1 MSPVPL
7 GTGCDF
13 ATLPAVNTGRGPETA
28 ASGVLLGPA
37 APEAL
42 GLSRGFRERLLPLPA
57 AGRLFALLFGEGASV
72 GMFLWGF
79 GSDGLVHYAVE
90 NQMPMAERRQLLAIM
105 VSMGALFA
113 LAGATFLMRA
123 RTEAAT
129 RLRWGALKLAPLLLV
144 GLLPLLFHWQI
155 WVSRELTF
163 GVLVCVVGFVLHA
176 CIAASQSVGTLT
188 SSETLNA
195 LDRFGKRVLAR
206 VEPWAPA
213 LIVAASALFYTLY
226 FSYYTILY
234 HRSVLTMS
242 YDLGL
247 ENNLVWNVIHGG
259 EFMKSSP
266 PFGPHGSHFGFHA
279 TLFAYVLGAFY
290 FFHQQPETLLV
301 LQAALIGG
309 AAVPLYMFA
318 RSRIGRWSA
327 CVLAVMYVLY
337 APVHGSNLYDFHY
350 LPLGVFFLW
359 LTLWLV
365 DAGHYK
371 WGALAVLLTLSVR
384 EDVAADL
391 TIIGAFMLFVGRRP
405 RAGLVVALVAGV
417 YFLLMKMVIMPRFLH
432 GSESFLNQWQE
443 LVPPGGRG
451 YAGVLMTVM
460 GNPVYTLTS
469 LLETQKFLYLVQ
481 IGAPFCFFA
490 WRRPIGFLVSL
501 PGFFFTILSTKY
513 LPLVQ
518 ISFQYTAH
526 WTAFLFIA
534 FVVCL
539 EWTRQPKFA
548 GDDGGWLRQRA
559 WLLTACFTTV
569 LTSYQYGA
577 IFQQNTANG
586 GFGRYKFRYTAEDQK
601 RYTNLKALIALLPP
615 MAKVTSSEY
624 VVPHVSMRP
633 NSYTLRNGL
642 FDAEY
647 ILFELPA
654 RDDERGFV
662 KEALKEKFGVVA
674 VREPFA
680 LAKRGH
686 DKAENHQVLKKL
698 R

>member
-1 MSPVPL
+1 M
-7 GTGCDF
+7 
-13 ATLPAVNTGRGPETA
+13 TGRGPETA
-28 ASGVLLGPA
+28 ALGVLTGPDELA
-37 APEAL
+37 KV
-42 GLSRGFRERLLPLPA
+42 GLPAGFRERVMPLPM
-57 AGRLFALLFGEGASV
+57 AGRVFALLFGEGASV
-72 GMFLWGF
+72 GMFLWGAA
-79 GSDGLVHYAVE
+79 SDALIHYAVD
-90 NQMPMAERRQLLAIM
+90 NQMPIGERRTLLAIM
-105 VSMGALFA
+105 LATGTAFA
-113 LAGATFLMRA
+113 LGGLALLLRA
-123 RTEAAT
+123 KQRAAE
-129 RLRWGALKLAPLLLV
+129 RVRAVALRLAPLLIV
-144 GLLPLLFHWQI
+144 GFLPVLFHWQI

-163 GVLVCVVGFVLHA
+163 GALVCVLGFVLHA
-176 CIAASQSVGTLT
+176 CLAASLSVDPAGDVSTFT
-188 SSETLNA
+188 A
-195 LDRFGKRVLAR
+195 LRRLASRALKRI
-206 VEPWAPA
+206 EPWAPP
-213 LIVAASALFYTLY
+213 LIAVAAAAFYTAY

-247 ENNLVWNVIHGG
+247 EDNLIWNLIHGG
-259 EFMKSSP
+259 PFMKSSP

-279 TLFAYVLGAFY
+279 TLFAYVIGLFY
-290 FFHQQPETLLV
+290 ALHQQPETLLV
-301 LQAALIGG
+301 FQAAIIGF
-309 AAVPLYMFA
+309 AAVPLYLFA
-318 RSRIGRWSA
+318 QSRIGRWGAAALS
-327 CVLAVMYVLY
+327 LMYVMY

-359 LTLWLV
+359 LSLWLV

-371 WGALAVLLTLSVR
+371 WGVLAVALTLSVR

-391 TIIGAFMLFVGRRP
+391 TIIGAFMIFAGRRP

-417 YFLLMKMVIMPRFLH
+417 YFLLIKMVVMPRFLQ

-513 LPLVQ
+513 PPLVQ

-534 FVVCL
+534 FPVCL
-539 EWTRQPKFA
+539 EWLRQPKFA
-548 GDDGGWLRQRA
+548 GDAGGWQRQRA
-559 WLLTACFTTV
+559 WLLTACFTTLV
-569 LTSYQYGA
+569 TSYQYGA
-577 IFQQNTANG
+577 ILQQNTVNG
-586 GFGRYKFRYTAEDQK
+586 GFGRYKFRYSAEDRK
-601 RYTNLKALIALLPP
+601 RYTNVKKLAAMVPP
-615 MAKVTSSEY
+615 LAKITSSEY
-624 VVPHVSMRP
+624 VVPHVSQRP
-633 NSYTLRNGL
+633 DSYTLRNGL

-647 ILFELPA
+647 LMFETPV
-654 RDDERGFV
+654 REDERGFV
-662 KEALKEKFGVVA
+662 KEALKGNFGVVA
-674 VREPFA
+674 IAEPFV

-686 DKAENHQVLKKL
+686 DKAENQQVLKKL

>member
-1 MSPVPL
+1 M
-7 GTGCDF
+7 
-13 ATLPAVNTGRGPETA
+13 
-28 ASGVLLGPA
+28 
-37 APEAL
+37 
-42 GLSRGFRERLLPLPA
+42 
-57 AGRLFALLFGEGASV
+57 
-72 GMFLWGF
+72 
-79 GSDGLVHYAVE
+79 
-90 NQMPMAERRQLLAIM
+90 
-105 VSMGALFA
+105 
-113 LAGATFLMRA
+113 
-123 RTEAAT
+123 
-129 RLRWGALKLAPLLLV
+129 
-144 GLLPLLFHWQI
+144 
-155 WVSRELTF
+155 
-163 GVLVCVVGFVLHA
+163 
-176 CIAASQSVGTLT
+176 
-188 SSETLNA
+188 
-195 LDRFGKRVLAR
+195 
-206 VEPWAPA
+206 
-213 LIVAASALFYTLY
+213 
-226 FSYYTILY
+226 
-234 HRSVLTMS
+234 
-242 YDLGL
+242 
-247 ENNLVWNVIHGG
+247 
-259 EFMKSSP
+259 
-266 PFGPHGSHFGFHA
+266 
-279 TLFAYVLGAFY
+279 
-290 FFHQQPETLLV
+290 
-301 LQAALIGG
+301 
-309 AAVPLYMFA
+309 
-318 RSRIGRWSA
+318 
-327 CVLAVMYVLY
+327 LAVMYVLY

-586 GFGRYKFRYTAEDQK
+586 GFGRYKFSYTAEDQSAT
-601 RYTNLKALIALLPP
+601 RI
-615 MAKVTSSEY
+615 
-624 VVPHVSMRP
+624 
-633 NSYTLRNGL
+633 
-642 FDAEY
+642 
-647 ILFELPA
+647 
-654 RDDERGFV
+654 
-662 KEALKEKFGVVA
+662 
-674 VREPFA
+674 
-680 LAKRGH
+680 
-686 DKAENHQVLKKL
+686 
-698 R
+698 

>member
-1 MSPVPL
+1 MF
-7 GTGCDF
+7 CW
-13 ATLPAVNTGRGPETA
+13 
-28 ASGVLLGPA
+28 GV
-37 APEAL
+37 
-42 GLSRGFRERLLPLPA
+42 
-57 AGRLFALLFGEGASV
+57 
-72 GMFLWGF
+72 

-90 NQMPMAERRQLLAIM
+90 NEMPMAERRQLLAIM
-105 VSMGALFA
+105 VAMGALFM
-113 LAGATFLMRA
+113 LAGAAFLARA
-123 RTEAAT
+123 KHDAGA
-129 RLRWGALKLAPLLLV
+129 RLRWGALKLAPLLV
-144 GLLPLLFHWQI
+144 AGLLPLLFHWQI
-155 WVSRELTF
+155 WVSREFTF

-176 CIAASQSVGTLT
+176 CIAASLSVGRLEG
-188 SSETLNA
+188 SETLDA
-195 LDRFGKRVLAR
+195 LAAFGKRTLKR
-206 VEPWAPA
+206 VEPWAPP
-213 LIVAASALFYTLY
+213 LIVWACALFYTAY

-309 AAVPLYMFA
+309 AALPLYMFA

-327 CVLAVMYVLY
+327 CVLSAMYVLY

-359 LTLWLV
+359 LTLWLI

-371 WGALAVLLTLSVR
+371 WGAVAVLLTLSVR

-539 EWTRQPKFA
+539 EWTRQPKFP
-548 GDDGGWLRQRA
+548 GDHGGWLRQRA

-569 LTSYQYGA
+569 VTSYQYGA

-586 GFGRYKFRYTAEDQK
+586 GFGRYKFRYSAEDQK
-601 RYTNLKALIALLPP
+601 RYTSLNALIAMLPP

-624 VVPHVSMRP
+624 VVPHVSTRP

-662 KEALKEKFGVVA
+662 KEALKERFGVVA

-686 DKAENHQVLKKL
+686 DKSLNHEVIKKL